1 MHLALPIQAEFDGI
15 SSQLMLGLKDKKCLI
30 HYMRGKFLVLT
41 LVIATLISPF
51 NSLTTISPLD
61 KKSYSDTTN
70 TEMQLNIDISHGIT
84 LYQNFTFNGTLS
96 DDKFPNQLYFEI
108 LLEGEL
114 MYQELLI
121 FKA

>member
-84 LYQNFTFNGTLS
+84 YT
-96 DDKFPNQLYFEI
+96 KI
-108 LLEGEL
+108 LLLMEL
-114 MYQELLI
+114 YLMINSLI
-121 FKA
+121 NYILKSF